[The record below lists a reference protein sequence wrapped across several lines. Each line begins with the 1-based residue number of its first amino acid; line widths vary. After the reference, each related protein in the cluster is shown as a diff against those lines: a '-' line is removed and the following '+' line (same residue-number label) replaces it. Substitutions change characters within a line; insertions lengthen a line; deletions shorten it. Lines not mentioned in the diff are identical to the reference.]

1 MKTQL
6 LLALAALLLLPF
18 SLSAQGELGFG
29 ETDDSMQSLAERVAN
44 IEQKFKSFN
53 VYVNFNGNFHAMD
66 PGEGS
71 STESGFQA
79 KNLRLEMKGQIG
91 DKFFYRVRQRL
102 NKPTNALSDGLAK
115 ATDYAMVGYRF
126 NPQWMV
132 SVGKMGQYFAGF
144 EFDQNAIYVYQASDI
159 NDNADGSKLGMA
171 VTYSPSSTQQLVLQV
186 TNAFNATLE
195 EEYAGITAQGISAS
209 HNPLTYVGNWSGSFA
224 EGLYRAKAAVI
235 HRQLATD
242 NGSNVFT
249 CGQSINGAWGRVF
262 LDYAYE
268 HDDFDYMRF
277 CSNEVRNYQNGKYLA
292 ANQRYLTDLTYH
304 GIVAR
309 TDVKV
314 GTHLILW
321 AEGMYQTASCASVE
335 ELDGFRKHYNYMAGL
350 EFVPN
355 PSYKIRYTLN
365 YQGQYFDYS
374 DRCGLRDYST
384 NRIEVGILCRLKCF

>member
-1 MKTQL
+1 MKTSL
-6 LLALAALLLLPF
+6 LLVIGALLLLPF

-53 VYVNFNGNFHAMD
+53 VYVNFNGNFHAMKD
-66 PGEGS
+66 EP
-71 STESGFQA
+71 TGFEA

-91 DKFFYRVRQRL
+91 DHFVYRVRHRL
-102 NKPTNALSDGLAK
+102 NKPNNALNDGLAK

-126 NPQWMV
+126 NPQWLV

-144 EFDQNAIYVYQASDI
+144 EFDQNGIYVYQASDI
-159 NDNADGSKLGMA
+159 NNNADGSKLGAA
-171 VTYSPSSTQQLVLQV
+171 VTYSPSKTQQLVLQV
-186 TNAFNATLE
+186 TNAYNDGLE
-195 EEYAGITAQGISAS
+195 KEYAGITAQGIEKTNNA
-209 HNPLTYVGNWSGSFA
+209 LTYVGNWSGSFA

-235 HRQLATD
+235 HRQLATS
-242 NGSNVFT
+242 NGSNIFT
-249 CGQSINGAWGRVF
+249 CGQSINGDWGRVF

-277 CSNEVRNYQNGKYLA
+277 CSAEASQFLA
-292 ANQRYLTDLTYH
+292 PNQKYLTDLTYH

-314 GTHLILW
+314 GQHLILW

-384 NRIEVGILCRLKCF
+384 NRIEIGILCRIKCF

>member
-1 MKTQL
+1 MKTKL
-6 LLALAALLLLPF
+6 LLAALLLPF

-44 IEQKFKSFN
+44 IEQKFKAFN
-53 VYVNFNGNFHAMD
+53 VYVNFNGNFHAMRNGWD
-66 PGEGS
+66 GP
-71 STESGFQA
+71 TESEFQA

-91 DKFFYRVRQRL
+91 DNVFYRVRHRL
-102 NKPTNALSDGLAK
+102 NKPANALHDGLAK

-159 NDNADGSKLGMA
+159 NDNADGSKLGVA
-171 VTYSPSSTQQLVLQV
+171 VTYSPSKTQQLVLQV

-195 EEYAGITAQGISAS
+195 EEYAGIGAQGINPS
-209 HNPLTYVGNWSGSFA
+209 HNPFTYVANWSGQFA
-224 EGLYRAKAAVI
+224 EGFYRAKAAFV
-235 HRQLATD
+235 HRSLAT
-242 NGSNVFT
+242 NQGSNVFT
-249 CGQSINGAWGRVF
+249 CGQSINGDWGRVF
-262 LDYAYE
+262 LDYACE
-268 HDDFDYMRF
+268 FDDFDYMRF
-277 CSNEVRNYQNGKYLA
+277 CSNEVRGFQEGKYMA
-292 ANQRYLTDLTYH
+292 KGQSWLTDMTYH

-314 GTHLILW
+314 GSHLIVW
-321 AEGMYQTASCASVE
+321 AEGMYQTASCGSVE

-355 PSYKIRYTLN
+355 PNYKVRYTLN

-374 DRCGLRDYST
+374 KRCGLADYST